1 MSYLR
6 VVLTLA
12 TLALAESTF
21 ALQGAR
27 PDPSTPDGIRAQIR
41 ELQEQARIVSAAC
54 GGEQA
59 VLPIYSQIMRLAEQL
74 PRDERDPLDQGGD
87 NCNSATVIT
96 SLPYI
101 DCGTTQGR
109 ADDYAPPP
117 AVCGPS
123 SAPDVVYT
131 YTPPFSRQ
139 FAVSLCGSSY
149 NTLLHIWDG
158 CPGTPGATLICC
170 NDDSPFCS
178 PQSCCDSV
186 TLIANVTYYI
196 IVDGAGGAAGNYV
209 LHVNDA
215 FMGCLATLCDTTCVV
230 DCPPGAILENEACPA
245 SSPDTVNGGHCG
257 QFYSDPISC
266 GDVICGRAAANANV
280 WDQDNFLVTI
290 SQPESLRWCVY
301 AEFPVTITVSQYIS
315 YG

>member
-1 MSYLR
+1 MSKSLLICL
-6 VVLTLA
+6 VMILL
-12 TLALAESTF
+12 S
-21 ALQGAR
+21 GAVYAMEDQQSGLSS
-27 PDPSTPDGIRAQIR
+27 PENILLQIR
-41 ELQEQARIVSAAC
+41 QLQEDAARIAQAC
-54 GGEQA
+54 GGDQA
-59 VLPIYSQIMRLAEQL
+59 VQPIYNQIADLASRL
-74 PRDERDPLDQGGD
+74 PRDYRRNPLDQGGD

-96 SLPYI
+96 SLPYV
-101 DCGTTQGR
+101 DCGTTQGY
-109 ADDYAPPP
+109 ADDYSA
-117 AVCGPS
+117 CEPS

-158 CPGTPGATLICC
+158 CPGSPGATMLCC

-186 TLIANVTYYI
+186 TLIANITYYI

-230 DCPPGAILENEACPA
+230 DCPPGAIIENEACPA

-257 QFYSDPISC
+257 GFYSDPLLCNST
-266 GDVICGRAAANANV
+266 VCGRAAANSSV

-290 SQPESLRWCVY
+290 TQPESLRWCVV
-301 AEFPVTITVSQYIS
+301 AEFPVTITVNQYIS

>member
-1 MSYLR
+1 MSVR
-6 VVLTLA
+6 TVLIVLILLMA
-12 TLALAESTF
+12 SAIF
-21 ALQGAR
+21 AS
-27 PDPSTPDGIRAQIR
+27 PNPVTPDEIRAQIT
-41 ELQEQARIVSAAC
+41 ELREQAQAAAAAC
-54 GGEQA
+54 DGEQA
-59 VLPIYSQIMRLAEQL
+59 VLPIYNQIVALARQL
-74 PRDERDPLDQGGD
+74 PHDERDRSLDQGGD

-96 SLPYI
+96 ALPYI
-101 DCGTTQGR
+101 DCGTTANR
-109 ADDYAPPP
+109 TDDYSA
-117 AVCGPS
+117 CEPS

-139 FAVSLCGSSY
+139 FAVSLCGSAY

-158 CPGTPGATLICC
+158 CPGSPGATMICC
-170 NDDSPFCS
+170 NDDSPFCA

-196 IVDGAGGAAGNYV
+196 IVDGAAGQAGTYV

-215 FMGCLATLCDTTCVV
+215 SMGCLATLCDTTCVV
-230 DCPPGAILENEACPA
+230 DCPPGAIIENEACPA

-266 GDVICGRAAANANV
+266 GDVICGRAAADPNV